1 MRKKVAY
8 PSGVEAQARRI
19 AGQRIRHLLFF
30 PNPQFLV
37 ISPDGMTKV

>member
-8 PSGVEAQARRI
+8 PFPGYLPGLGLDAR
-19 AGQRIRHLLFF
+19 RIRHLLFF